1 MASDNDEESC
11 GSKSAGLSEVWD
23 DSDLEDGIDLLRSRG
38 RGCQEDDSS
47 GDEAE
52 LQCASDPYDS
62 QEGTVSVVDCE
73 LPMDTEGGTVN
84 DCGLHSPQSV
94 TSELVA
100 DEGCQKLDSSD
111 CELHAEPG
119 ADSPEP
125 MPSITEQWI
134 PQQDLHAQA
143 QALITQA
150 TLSARRLPV
159 QLIKGML
166 DALGIHGVVRN
177 FAEHAVAA
185 LIGIGKSTV
194 RRCYDKW
201 RGNGWQPYVPNV
213 RGRKAGGPADP
224 VVARRRKRKPQPT
237 SDIQVAA
244 MQVRVRECL
253 AIASWGEADIEYER
267 RLHRH
272 SQNLNAP
279 QCLSHRDAV
288 DCSTDPSHSPLLP
301 TGPLSHTHSGF
312 LCCRP
317 GLC

>member
-1 MASDNDEESC
+1 VHRTCGWAMASDNDEESC

-23 DSDLEDGIDLLRSRG
+23 DSDLEVGIDLLRSRG
-38 RGCQEDDSS
+38 RGCKEDDSS

-52 LQCASDPYDS
+52 LQCASPYDS
-62 QEGTVSVVDCE
+62 EEGAASVVDCE
-73 LPMDTEGGTVN
+73 LPMDIEGGTVN

-100 DEGCQKLDSSD
+100 DDVGQKLDNSD
-111 CELHAEPG
+111 CELDAEPV

-125 MPSITEQWI
+125 MPSITEQWMA
-134 PQQDLHAQA
+134 QQDLHAQA

-150 TLSARRLPV
+150 TLSTRRLPV
-159 QLIKGML
+159 QMIKGML

-177 FAEHAVAA
+177 FSDHAVAA
-185 LIGIGKSTV
+185 LMGIGKSTV

-213 RGRKAGGPADP
+213 RGRKAGVLAAPD
-224 VVARRRKRKPQPT
+224 VARRRKREPQQT
-237 SDIQVAA
+237 SEIHVAA
-244 MQVRVRECL
+244 MQIRVRECL

-267 RLHRH
+267 RLHRQ

-279 QCLSHRDAV
+279 QC
-288 DCSTDPSHSPLLP
+288 PLTP
-301 TGPLSHTHSGF
+301 
-312 LCCRP
+312 
-317 GLC
+317 